1 MTMRYGIIIVICVAL
16 VVIVRGEDRNRSA
29 AEAIGSLL
37 VESDPAGA
45 SVYVDGRLAGET
57 PLTVPAVAAGVH
69 RVRVVRLGYLENSR
83 LVTVKSGAR
92 TTLRARLTDPAP
104 QTAPAAALKI
114 VVLEGEGAVNIIQ
127 QKTAV
132 APVIEVRDRN
142 DQPVSGA
149 LVRFAIRQG
158 RASFNGARTLS
169 VTTDAAGRATA
180 TGLTATT
187 RGALQITA
195 SASFQGQTAAATIAQ
210 TTVATAAEASST
222 AAGTGSAS
230 GGGGGLSNMAIAGIA
245 GGAGA
250 GVAAVVVS
258 KTRSRLKSFSGPFN
272 AQIVVTTT
280 VVSQGG
286 TSSCAS
292 TRAIS
297 GTMTIEFVER
307 GDGSVTGMGGTTGTE
322 AEIALTQSP
331 LCSPWPSMP
340 FNVGGPLTGTG
351 GNVAFGWQSTAT
363 STSPSTVT
371 VTNTFAFTGALSNG
385 VITGTATY
393 SEAASGQQ
401 NPPFSGTIS
410 SSGSTTFAVTLR

>member
-1 MTMRYGIIIVICVAL
+1 MTARHIVI
-16 VVIVRGEDRNRSA
+16 VVVLASLAPVDGARLKAGA
-29 AEAIGSLL
+29 FGSLV

-45 SVYVDGRLAGET
+45 AVYVDGHLAGET
-57 PLTVPAVAAGVH
+57 PLTVPAIAAGVH

-83 LVTVKSGAR
+83 LVTVKAGAR
-92 TTLRARLTDPAP
+92 ATLRARLTNPAP
-104 QTAPAAALKI
+104 QPAPAAALKI

-158 RASFNGARTLS
+158 HASFNGARTLS

-195 SASFQGQTAAATIAQ
+195 SASFQGQTATATIAQ

-222 AAGTGSAS
+222 AAGTGSAGTS
-230 GGGGGLSNMAIAGIA
+230 GGGLSHLAIAGIA

-250 GVAAVVVS
+250 GVAAVVAS
-258 KTRSRLKSFSGPFN
+258 KTRRTLRTFSGPVN

-286 TSSCAS
+286 TSACAS
-292 TRAIS
+292 TRSIT
-297 GTMTIEFVER
+297 GTMTIELIEH
-307 GDGSVTGMGGTTGTE
+307 GDGSLTGMGRTSGTQ

-331 LCSPWPSMP
+331 LCSSLPSAP
-340 FNVGGPLTGTG
+340 FTLGGPLTGTAA
-351 GNVAFGWQSTAT
+351 NLTFGFQSTGT
-363 STSPSTVT
+363 STSPATVT
-371 VTNTFAFTGALSNG
+371 VTNTFAFTGSLSNG

-393 SEAASGQQ
+393 SEVGSGQQ
-401 NPPFSGTIS
+401 NPPFNGVITNN
-410 SSGSTTFAVTLR
+410 GSTTFSVTLR